1 MSSSLVLFGIFALLL
16 VLNIPI
22 AISLGIAS
30 MIAVYMSGLPL
41 DMIPI
46 NVFSA
51 SSKFA
56 LLAIPFFILAG
67 NIMEK
72 AGISEKLIHF
82 AQAMVGHRRNGV
94 AMVCV
99 IVSCFFAAISG
110 SGPATVAA
118 LGIILIPAMVRA
130 GYRVA
135 FATVLMAAGGAI
147 GVIIPP
153 SVTFIV
159 YGSISG
165 ASIGKLFMAGVVP
178 GVLMGLALIAATIF
192 IVRMESGIKPM
203 PKASRE
209 EKIRTFKDAF
219 WGLMMPFIILGGIYS
234 GIFTPTEAAAVSAVY
249 GLVVGL
255 WIYRDLQW
263 KDMIPM
269 IMRTASQTGVV
280 MYVIICASL
289 FAWVVTVDGIAIDI
303 GESLNEI
310 TAGNVYLFLFIT
322 NLILLFAGCVMDAV
336 SAIYIFTP
344 ILLPVATSMGYD
356 ITAFG
361 LVMCVNL
368 SIGLITPPVGVNLFT
383 ACSISKTAIKDLFAD
398 IWPVLI
404 SLLIVLA
411 LVTYLPIVSL
421 GLPNLLGA
429 K

>member
-1 MSSSLVLFGIFALLL
+1 MSSLILFGIFALLL
-16 VLNIPI
+16 AFNIPI
-22 AISLGIAS
+22 AISLGLAS
-30 MIAVYMSGLPL
+30 MVAVALSGLPPE
-41 DMIPI
+41 MIPI

-72 AGISEKLIHF
+72 AGISEKLIWF
-82 AQAMVGHRRNGV
+82 AQAMVGHYRNGV

-130 GYRVA
+130 GYRLTFSTA
-135 FATVLMAAGGAI
+135 LMAAGGAI

-165 ASIGKLFMAGVVP
+165 ASIGKLFMAGVIP
-178 GVLMGLALIAATIF
+178 GLLMGAALIAVTI
-192 IVRMESGIKPM
+192 IVVRKDTGIKPL
-203 PKASRE
+203 PKASNAERWAAFRE
-209 EKIRTFKDAF
+209 AF
-219 WGLMMPFIILGGIYS
+219 WGLLMPVIILGGIYS

-249 GLVVGL
+249 GLAVGV
-255 WIYRDLQW
+255 WIYRKLRWDE
-263 KDMIPM
+263 MPAM
-269 IMRTASQTGVV
+269 FMRSASQTGVV

-289 FAWVVTVDGIAIDI
+289 FAWVVTVDGIAMDI
-303 GESLNEI
+303 GDWLTEI
-310 TAGNVYLFLFIT
+310 TAGNVYLFLLIT

-344 ILLPVATSMGYD
+344 ILLPVALKLGYD

-368 SIGLITPPVGVNLFT
+368 AIGLITPPVGVNLFT
-383 ACSISKTAIKDLFAD
+383 ACSISKTSIKDLFGD
-398 IWPVLI
+398 VIPI
-404 SLLIVLA
+404 LLGLLVVLA
-411 LVTYLPIVSL
+411 IVTYCPVVSL

-429 K
+429 R

>member
-1 MSSSLVLFGIFALLL
+1 MSSLILFGIFAALLAF
-16 VLNIPI
+16 NIPI
-22 AISLGIAS
+22 AISLGVAS
-30 MIAVYMSGLPL
+30 IVAVFLSGLPPE
-41 DMIPI
+41 MIPI

-72 AGISEKLIHF
+72 AGISEKLILF
-82 AQAMVGHRRNGV
+82 AQSMVGHYRNGV

-118 LGIILIPAMVRA
+118 LGIIMIPAMVRA
-130 GYRVA
+130 GYRLTFSA
-135 FATVLMAAGGAI
+135 ALMAAGGAI

-159 YGSISG
+159 YGAISG

-178 GVLMGLALIAATIF
+178 GLMMGAALIAVTI
-192 IVRMESGIKPM
+192 IVVRHETGIQPL
-203 PKASRE
+203 PKATGAERWASL
-209 EKIRTFKDAF
+209 KDAF
-219 WGLMMPFIILGGIYS
+219 WGLMMPVIILGGIYS
-234 GIFTPTEAAAVSAVY
+234 GVFTPTEAAAVSAVY
-249 GLVVGL
+249 GLFVGI
-255 WIYRDLQW
+255 WIYRKLDW
-263 KDMIPM
+263 NEMPAM
-269 IMRTASQTGVV
+269 FMRSASQTGVV

-289 FAWVVTVDGIAIDI
+289 FAWVVTVDGIAMDI
-303 GESLNEI
+303 GDWLTDI
-310 TAGNVYLFLFIT
+310 TAGNLYLFLLIT

-336 SAIYIFTP
+336 SALYIFTP
-344 ILLPVATSMGYD
+344 ILLPVALKLGYD

-361 LVMCVNL
+361 MVMCVNL
-368 SIGLITPPVGVNLFT
+368 AIGLITPPVGVNLFT
-383 ACSISKTAIKDLFAD
+383 ACSISKNTIKELVRDV
-398 IWPVLI
+398 IPILI
-404 SLLIVLA
+404 GLLIVLA
-411 LVTYLPIVSL
+411 IVTYVPAVSL

>member
-1 MSSSLVLFGIFALLL
+1 MNAVILFGIFALLL
-16 VLNIPI
+16 AFNVPI
-22 AISLGIAS
+22 AVSLGMASLIALTL
-30 MIAVYMSGLPL
+30 SGLPPE
-41 DMIPI
+41 MIPI
-46 NVFSA
+46 NVYSA
-51 SSKFA
+51 SSKFT

-72 AGISEKLIHF
+72 AGISEKLIRF
-82 AQAMVGHRRNGV
+82 AQTMVGHYRNGV

-130 GYRVA
+130 GYRLS
-135 FATVLMAAGGAI
+135 FATALMASGGAI

-178 GVLMGLALIAATIF
+178 GLMMGLALTITTV
-192 IVRMESGIKPM
+192 IVVRHDTGIKPM
-203 PKASRE
+203 PKASGAERWAAL
-209 EKIRTFKDAF
+209 KHAF
-219 WGLMMPFIILGGIYS
+219 WGLLMPVIILGGIYS

-249 GLVVGL
+249 GLAVGIL
-255 WIYRDLQW
+255 VYKDLRW
-263 KDMIPM
+263 DEMPAVFV
-269 IMRTASQTGVV
+269 RSASQTGVV
-280 MYVIICASL
+280 MYVIICASI
-289 FAWVVTVDGIAIDI
+289 FAWVVTVDGIAMDV
-303 GESLNEI
+303 GEGLTHI
-310 TAGNVYLFLFIT
+310 TQGNVYLFLLIT

-344 ILLPVATSMGYD
+344 ILLPVALKLGCD

-361 LVMCVNL
+361 LIICLNL
-368 SIGLITPPVGVNLFT
+368 AIGLITPPVGVNLFT
-383 ACSISKTAIKDLFAD
+383 ACSISKTTIREILGD
-398 IWPVLI
+398 VLP
-404 SLLIVLA
+404 LLIGLLVVLV
-411 LVTYLPIVSL
+411 LVTYFPFFSL

-429 K
+429 R